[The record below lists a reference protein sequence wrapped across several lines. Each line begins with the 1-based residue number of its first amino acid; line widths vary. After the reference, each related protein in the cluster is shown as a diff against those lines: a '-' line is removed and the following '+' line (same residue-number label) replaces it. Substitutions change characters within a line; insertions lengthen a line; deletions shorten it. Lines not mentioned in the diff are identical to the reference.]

1 MAQETAT
8 VTSIHDL
15 ADRIRDASAPGTGP
29 DPERVRDILR
39 EALATP
45 GDWIDPAYQQLGEGE
60 YALYPVYRAEDGRCS
75 MLVVVLR
82 PGTPLPVHNHG
93 SWAVIGVY
101 KGREHETWFRRVD
114 DGSVPGR
121 AQLEVDQIFVND
133 RGTASVV
140 PDGRIHTVEAMDG
153 QQAVSIHVYGTD
165 IVTQQRSEFDP
176 LTGTE
181 RVFRPPF
188 AEADAT
194 DQAG

>member
-15 ADRIRDASAPGTGP
+15 AGRIRDASAPGSGP
-29 DPERVRDILR
+29 NPEQVRDILS

-45 GDWIDPAYQQLGEGE
+45 GDWIDPAYQHLGEGE

-75 MLVVVLR
+75 MLVAVLR
-82 PGTPLPVHNHG
+82 SGTPLPVHNHG

-114 DGSVPGR
+114 GSVPGR
-121 AQLEVDQIFVND
+121 AQVEVDQTFENE

-188 AEADAT
+188 AETDAA

>member
-15 ADRIRDASAPGTGP
+15 AGRIRDASAPGSGP
-29 DPERVRDILR
+29 NPEQVRDILS

-45 GDWIDPAYQQLGEGE
+45 GDWIDPAYQHLGEGE

-75 MLVVVLR
+75 MLVAVLR
-82 PGTPLPVHNHG
+82 SGTPLPVHNHG

-121 AQLEVDQIFVND
+121 AQLEVDQTFENE

-188 AEADAT
+188 AEADAP

>member
-15 ADRIRDASAPGTGP
+15 ADRVRDASAPGTGP
-29 DPERVRDILR
+29 DPEQVRDILR

-75 MLVVVLR
+75 MLVAVLR
-82 PGTPLPVHNHG
+82 SGTPLPVHNHG

-121 AQLEVDQIFVND
+121 AQLEVDQTFVNE

-176 LTGTE
+176 VTGTE

-188 AEADAT
+188 AGADAANK
-194 DQAG
+194 AG

>member
-1 MAQETAT
+1 
-8 VTSIHDL
+8 V
-15 ADRIRDASAPGTGP
+15 P
-29 DPERVRDILR
+29 DILR

-45 GDWIDPAYQQLGEGE
+45 RDWIDPAYQRLGEGE
-60 YALYPVYRAEDGRCS
+60 YALYPVYRAGDGCCA

-121 AQLEVDQIFVND
+121 AQLEVDQTFVNEP
-133 RGTASVV
+133 GSASVV
-140 PDGRIHTVEAMDG
+140 PDGRIHTVEALDG
-153 QQAVSIHVYGTD
+153 RQAVSIHIYGTD
-165 IVTQQRSEFDP
+165 IVTQQRSEFDL

-188 AEADAT
+188 VDTES
-194 DQAG
+194 

>member
-1 MAQETAT
+1 MAQETAA

-29 DPERVRDILR
+29 DPERVRDILQ
-39 EALATP
+39 EALASP
-45 GDWIDPAYQQLGEGE
+45 GDWIDPAYQQLGEGD
-60 YALYPVYRAEDGRCS
+60 YALYPVYRATDGRCS

-82 PGTPLPVHNHG
+82 PGTPLPVHDHG

-101 KGREHETWFRRVD
+101 QGREQETWFRRVD
-114 DGSVPGR
+114 DGTVPGR
-121 AQLEVDQIFVND
+121 AQLEVEQRFVNR
-133 RGTASVV
+133 RGTVGVV

-153 QQAVSIHVYGTD
+153 QQAVSIHLYGTD

-176 LTGTE
+176 QAGTE

-188 AEADAT
+188 AEADAA
-194 DQAG
+194 DRAG